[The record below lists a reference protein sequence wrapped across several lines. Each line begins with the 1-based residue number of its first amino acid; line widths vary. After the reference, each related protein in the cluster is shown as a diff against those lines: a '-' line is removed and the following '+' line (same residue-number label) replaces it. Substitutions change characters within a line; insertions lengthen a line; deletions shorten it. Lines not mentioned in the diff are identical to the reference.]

1 MKNLFALCMAIMAI
15 LPSRAQSLT
24 VKKVIC
30 TEYHAFY
37 LASDGQVY
45 AYMGGASKP
54 VPFPIAAGRTIKDAS
69 GAFNEW
75 KGIDDQGY
83 VWSNRV
89 DLTTKT
95 DRYNTDSTGAAFDK
109 NASIYAYKNTILTI
123 RTDGSIWYFGA
134 DDYDLFS
141 TAGVGN
147 MRPMQLS
154 PAGMTFKK
162 IALGSSRIVALTTAG
177 DVYEWIL
184 GKGRTPAKKT
194 TPAAAID
201 IWASHFDYAGCI
213 IQSAAGAT
221 NGYPYVWGVNWGSW
235 GAKGGPTY
243 SQPTNVTSLWG
254 LKYPITEINV
264 DWNTTHYIDTQGD
277 MYGFGFNPQGEVGNG
292 EETVNKYNYPNFP
305 GYGWT
310 FNDGENPVTA
320 PAIQIGKGV
329 KWSHLY
335 SNNWFVFYKY
345 AMDVNGNIY
354 AWGRNKAVV
363 CGNGYYLNQQADH
376 PNSMDVLVPTKVTPL
391 TTASQAYDWTAP
403 KISAGANQT
412 ISSSTATLT
421 GSATGPQ
428 LIKSGTAAAAN
439 GINKVGFDIVSY
451 QWTKVSGNGGN
462 ITSPGSASTTV
473 TGLTTGTYVF
483 NLLTTDANTGTQS
496 ANVTIT
502 VSGVGAPSSS
512 VSVSAGSAT
521 TLTLPINS
529 TILSGSASTTS
540 GTTISSYAW
549 SQTSGPSTA
558 SIGTPATA
566 STTVSSLVAGTYTFK
581 LTATN
586 NSGVTGSSTVTV
598 TVNAA
603 TSTVTYTAIPATI
616 QGEAYYKMSGVA
628 TETCGDTGGG
638 LDVGQ
643 IDPSDW
649 MSYNINVPTAGTY
662 NISFRYASNVTGIA
676 FSVKNAAG
684 AGLAAISTGS
694 TGGWQTYSTV
704 SIPITLPAGNQTITI
719 SSSGNNWNLN
729 WLQISAQSSSS
740 TGSGLTI
747 PGTIQA
753 ESYSSMNGVQK
764 QTTTDAGGGTNVDY
778 ITNGSWMK
786 YDVNVTTAGTY
797 TVGFRYATI
806 NSGAKFQLKNASG
819 TTLASMAPAA
829 TGGWQTWQ
837 TVTATITLPAGQQT
851 LQLYCNAVPLWNLNW
866 MSFTQ
871 GTTSAVEP
879 GASVAEGQSASL
891 SATTVP
897 DATADAAGAASL
909 TLFPNPVKDQFT
921 IALKNAPTG
930 SASIRIF
937 SQSGLEVKTY
947 MVNVASQDYRIDL
960 STGNIAAGVYF
971 VRIQIGNWTR
981 TIKMVKI

>member
-1 MKNLFALCMAIMAI
+1 
-15 LPSRAQSLT
+15 
-24 VKKVIC
+24 
-30 TEYHAFY
+30 
-37 LASDGQVY
+37 
-45 AYMGGASKP
+45 
-54 VPFPIAAGRTIKDAS
+54 
-69 GAFNEW
+69 
-75 KGIDDQGY
+75 
-83 VWSNRV
+83 
-89 DLTTKT
+89 
-95 DRYNTDSTGAAFDK
+95 
-109 NASIYAYKNTILTI
+109 
-123 RTDGSIWYFGA
+123 
-134 DDYDLFS
+134 
-141 TAGVGN
+141 
-147 MRPMQLS
+147 
-154 PAGMTFKK
+154 
-162 IALGSSRIVALTTAG
+162 
-177 DVYEWIL
+177 
-184 GKGRTPAKKT
+184 
-194 TPAAAID
+194 
-201 IWASHFDYAGCI
+201 
-213 IQSAAGAT
+213 
-221 NGYPYVWGVNWGSW
+221 
-235 GAKGGPTY
+235 
-243 SQPTNVTSLWG
+243 
-254 LKYPITEINV
+254 
-264 DWNTTHYIDTQGD
+264 
-277 MYGFGFNPQGEVGNG
+277 
-292 EETVNKYNYPNFP
+292 
-305 GYGWT
+305 
-310 FNDGENPVTA
+310 
-320 PAIQIGKGV
+320 
-329 KWSHLY
+329 
-335 SNNWFVFYKY
+335 
-345 AMDVNGNIY
+345 MDVNGNIY

-403 KISAGANQT
+403 KISAGAAQT
-412 ISSSTATLT
+412 ISSSSATLT

-428 LIKSGTAAAAN
+428 LIKSTTTAAN

-451 QWTKVSGNGGN
+451 QWTKVSGTGGT
-462 ITSPGSASTTV
+462 ITSPNAATTTV
-473 TGLTTGTYVF
+473 TGLSTGVYVF

-502 VSGVGAPSSS
+502 VTGVSTPSSS
-512 VSVSAGSAT
+512 VSVSAGSST

-529 TILSGSASTTS
+529 TILTGSASTTS
-540 GTTISSYAW
+540 GTTIQSYAW
-549 SQTSGPSTA
+549 TQTSGPSTA
-558 SIGTPATA
+558 SFGTPTTS
-566 STTVSSLVAGTYTFK
+566 STTVSSLIAGTYTFK
-581 LTATN
+581 LSATN

-603 TSTVTYTAIPATI
+603 TSTVTYTAVPATI

-684 AGLAAISTGS
+684 AGLAAIKTSS
-694 TGGWQTYSTV
+694 TGGWQTYTTV
-704 SIPITLPAGNQTITI
+704 SVPITLPAGNQTITI

-729 WLQISAQSSSS
+729 WLQISAQTSSSV
-740 TGSGLTI
+740 GSGLTI

-753 ESYSSMNGVQK
+753 ESYTSMNGVQT
-764 QTTTDAGGGTNVDY
+764 QATTDAGGGSNVDY

-797 TVGFRYATI
+797 TVGFRYATV

-871 GTTSAVEP
+871 GTTAAVEP
-879 GASVAEGQSASL
+879 GASVADGQSASL
-891 SATTVP
+891 NATTDT
-897 DATADAAGAASL
+897 DATTDATGAASL

-937 SQSGLEVKTY
+937 SQSGLEVKTAV
-947 MVNVASQDYRIDL
+947 VNVSLKDYRIDL